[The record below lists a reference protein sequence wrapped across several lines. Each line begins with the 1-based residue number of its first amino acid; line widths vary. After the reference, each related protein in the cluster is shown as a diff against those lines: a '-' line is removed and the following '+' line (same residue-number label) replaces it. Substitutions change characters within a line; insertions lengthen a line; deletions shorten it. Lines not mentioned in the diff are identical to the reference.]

1 MPPQALWGYN
11 FGVSILEGINS
22 PEDIRKLSVKELY
35 QLASEIRET
44 LIDVTSRNGGH
55 LGPSLGVV
63 ELTIALHYIYDSP
76 RDKII
81 WDVGHQAYA
90 HKLLTGR
97 RERFHTLRQLNGISG
112 FTKPEES
119 PHDPFGAGH
128 ASTAIS
134 AALGM
139 AIARDMMGE
148 DYHIIAVVGDGA
160 LTGGMAM
167 EALNHGGHLQK
178 RILLVL
184 NDNERSIAEN
194 VGGLSNYLAK
204 LSANK
209 LYNRV
214 KDDIREL
221 LNSIPDNLITRKA
234 KTVAWKVKESLKNLM
249 IPTVIFE
256 ELGWRYLG
264 PVNGHDLD
272 QLIDILEHIKYFTDG
287 PVVLHV
293 ITQKGKGYEPAMR
306 DPERFHGTGPFVKES
321 GEPLKKPSSPSY
333 SEVYGSAVLRAAEA
347 DERVVAITAAMCLGT
362 GLAGFRERFPERL
375 FDVGIAEQHAVTF
388 SAAMAM
394 SGLIPFCTIYS
405 TFLQRA
411 FDQIIHDVA
420 LQRAPVRFGLDRAGL
435 VGDDGPTHHGSFDI
449 AYLRMV
455 PNMVVMAPKDEDE
468 LADMVWTML
477 HYESGPI
484 SVRYPRG
491 SGPGV
496 PIKDEPEIIP
506 VGRWEIV
513 KPGSD
518 LAILATGSMVYPAL
532 SAASE
537 LEKEGVSAEV
547 INARF
552 IKPMDEE
559 LLLALAE
566 GGPSLWITVE
576 EGVLAGGFGSGVAE
590 FLEEKGLMGKVRVRR
605 LGIPDQ
611 FITHGTRDELLRMI
625 GLDSQGILE
634 AVKETL
640 WQKKGARA
648 VARPK
653 RRS

>member
-1 MPPQALWGYN
+1 MPTQALRAYN
-11 FGVSILEGINS
+11 FAVSLLERIDS
-22 PEDIRKLSVKELY
+22 PRDIKDFNVKQLYEL
-35 QLASEIRET
+35 AGEIRET

-76 RDKII
+76 RDRII
-81 WDVGHQAYA
+81 WDVGHQSYA

-97 RERFHTLRQLNGISG
+97 RERFHTIRQLNGLSG
-112 FTKPEES
+112 FTKPTES

-148 DYHIIAVVGDGA
+148 DYNVIAVVGDGA

-167 EALNHGGHLQK
+167 EALNHAGHLKK
-178 RILLVL
+178 RVTLIL

-194 VGGLSNYLAK
+194 VGGFSNYLAK
-204 LSANK
+204 LSGNK
-209 LYNRV
+209 VYNRV
-214 KDDIREL
+214 KEDIKEL
-221 LNSIPDNLITRKA
+221 FASIPDNPVTRKA
-234 KTVAWKVKESLKNLM
+234 KTVAWKMKESLKNLV

-256 ELGWRYLG
+256 ELGWRYFG
-264 PVNGHDLD
+264 PVGGHDLD
-272 QLIDILEHIKYFTDG
+272 QLIDILEHVKFFTDG
-287 PVVLHV
+287 PVVVHV
-293 ITQKGKGYEPAMR
+293 ITQKGRGYEPAMR
-306 DPERFHGTGPFVKES
+306 NPERFHGIGPFVKET
-321 GEPLKKPSSPSY
+321 GEPAKKPGSPSY
-333 SEVYGSAVLRAAEA
+333 SEVYGNSVVHAAEQ
-347 DERVVAITAAMCLGT
+347 DERVVAVTAAMCLGT

-420 LQRAPVRFGLDRAGL
+420 LQKAPVRFGLDRAGL
-435 VGDDGPTHHGSFDI
+435 VGDDGPTHHGSFDL

-455 PNMVVMAPKDEDE
+455 PGMVVMAPKDEDE
-468 LADMVWTML
+468 LADMVWTMVN
-477 HYESGPI
+477 YDQGPI

-496 PIKDEPEIIP
+496 PPKEEPEIIP
-506 VGRWEIV
+506 VGSWEV
-513 KPGSD
+513 LKPGSD
-518 LAILATGSMVYPAL
+518 LVIIATGSMVYPAL
-532 SAASE
+532 AAAGD
-537 LEKEGVSAEV
+537 LEGEGVSTEV

-559 LLLALAE
+559 LLIALAE
-566 GGPSLWITVE
+566 GGPRTWLSVE
-576 EGVLAGGFGSGVAE
+576 EGVLAGGFGAGIIE
-590 FLEEKGLMGKVRVRR
+590 FLEGRGLLDKIKLRR

-611 FITHGTRDELLRMI
+611 FVTHGTRAELLRMI
-625 GLDSQGILE
+625 GLDSQGMIE
-634 AVKETL
+634 TVKEYL
-640 WQKKGARA
+640 WQKKGVRP
-648 VARPK
+648 VARLK